1 MVAGEHG
8 VDGSH
13 VQQLVGRVLKRGQEN
28 VTIPHPFTGEPTVM
42 IVVWRDRG
50 VNYRNVQVRILC
62 LCKLQKCP
70 GEKIMP
76 V

>member
-1 MVAGEHG
+1 MVGGEHG

-28 VTIPHPFTGEPTVM
+28 VTIPHQFTGEPTVM

-50 VNYRNVQVRILC
+50 VNYRNVQVR
-62 LCKLQKCP
+62 
-70 GEKIMP
+70 E
-76 V
+76 